1 MLHAVS
7 LQPVP
12 EFNPNSGEVGTSIAI
27 SWKKWISDFEMF
39 TGAAGITD
47 ITRKRALLLYQTG
60 PRDRE
65 IFDQLEN
72 TGEASAYNTAK
83 DKLTAYFEL
92 QKNRRYDVYCFQK
105 AHQEPT
111 ETLDQYTLGCE
122 HLVSLVTI

>member
-12 EFNPNSGEVGTSIAI
+12 KFNPNSREVGASIAI

-39 TGAAGITD
+39 TGVAGIAD
-47 ITRKRALLLYQTG
+47 IAHERALLLYEAG
-60 PRDRE
+60 PRVRE

-72 TGEASAYNTAK
+72 TGEASAYDTAK

-92 QKNRRYDVYCFQK
+92 QKNRPYDVYCFQK

-111 ETLDQYTLGCE
+111 ETLDQYTLGCT